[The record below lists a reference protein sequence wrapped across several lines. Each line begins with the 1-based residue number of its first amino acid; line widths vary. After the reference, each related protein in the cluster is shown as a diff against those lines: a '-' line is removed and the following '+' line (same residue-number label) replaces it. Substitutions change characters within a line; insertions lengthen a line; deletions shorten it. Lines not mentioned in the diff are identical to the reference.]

1 MAARP
6 CISTQHAPGDRV
18 PASGVYRVI
27 HQAHRGDHPVL
38 ALKGELFPT
47 CRSCKNG
54 VRFELWTQT
63 EYVLSD
69 WDLGGDA
76 SSYTPEE
83 SRRAA

>member
-6 CISTQHAPGDRV
+6 FVSTLCSPGDRV

-27 HQAHRGDHPVL
+27 HGDHRDDHPVL

-47 CRSCKNG
+47 CRSCKND
-54 VRFELWTQT
+54 VRYELWTQT

-69 WDLGGDA
+69 WDLGDAA
-76 SSYTPEE
+76 SSYAPQE
-83 SRRAA
+83 SHRAA